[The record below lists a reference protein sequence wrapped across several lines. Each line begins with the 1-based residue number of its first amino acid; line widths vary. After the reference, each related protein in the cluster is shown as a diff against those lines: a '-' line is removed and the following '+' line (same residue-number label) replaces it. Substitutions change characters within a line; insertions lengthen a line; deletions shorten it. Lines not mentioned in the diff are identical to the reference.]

1 MYHNIWI
8 EQKTAMF
15 NLTDLQ
21 QCVHLHERGSSSSSL
36 KNGALAILAQSNMLH
51 FSDTWSVCEQSLG
64 EAPLY
69 DFYYYNP
76 CAFVRETRNVK
87 SSL

>member
-1 MYHNIWI
+1 
-8 EQKTAMF
+8 MF
-15 NLTDLQ
+15 NLTDFFFWGGGLLFCFFE
-21 QCVHLHERGSSSSSL
+21 QCVHLHERGSSSFSL

-69 DFYYYNP
+69 NFYYYNP
-76 CAFVRETRNVK
+76 CAFVHETRNVK